1 LLNLVMD
8 RAPAQGRGAFLAFY
22 GAITGLGTFAAGV
35 LGGVLASAIGP
46 ALLIPL
52 GSITLTQ
59 YTILFVA
66 SSLGRAVMAGLF
78 ARRL

>member
-1 LLNLVMD
+1 MD